1 MSDTEVQTNKP
12 HHKKKTKLKQKKE
25 REQRV
30 QDEEQEGDEKGEKAK
45 ARNQKAF
52 SYQSHVAAERR
63 FRRLGP
69 LF

>member
-25 REQRV
+25 KEQREQ
-30 QDEEQEGDEKGEKAK
+30 QAEAEDGDEKQEK

-63 FRRLGP
+63 FRR
-69 LF
+69 